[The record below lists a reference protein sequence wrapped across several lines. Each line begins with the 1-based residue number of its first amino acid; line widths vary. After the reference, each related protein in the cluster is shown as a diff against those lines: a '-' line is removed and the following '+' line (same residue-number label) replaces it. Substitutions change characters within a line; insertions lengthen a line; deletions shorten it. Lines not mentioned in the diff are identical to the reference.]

1 MISANKRILYG
12 SVYNDVRCLSTDE
25 KPTDVLNGSVLT
37 EIDTG
42 KTYLFDA
49 AGKAWHEMPTGGGGG
64 GSTTPVDPHSA
75 IPVGTVHTI
84 TGMGD

>member
-64 GSTTPVDPHSA
+64 GGASHSA

>member
-1 MISANKRILYG
+1 MTVISANRRVLYG
-12 SVYNDVRCLSTDE
+12 EVYNDVRCLSTDE

-42 KTYLFDA
+42 KAYLFDA
-49 AGKAWHEMPTGGGGG
+49 EGKAWHEMPTSGGG
-64 GSTTPVDPHSA
+64 TTPVDPHSA

-84 TGMGD
+84 TGMVD